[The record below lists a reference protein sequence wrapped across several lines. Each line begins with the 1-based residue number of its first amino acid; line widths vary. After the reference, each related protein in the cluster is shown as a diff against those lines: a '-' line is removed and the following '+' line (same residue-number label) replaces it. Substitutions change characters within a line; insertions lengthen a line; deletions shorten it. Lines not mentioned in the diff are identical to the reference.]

1 MKLLSTYLKE
11 MKIASRGFY
20 FYIEIFIAIL
30 LLVVVLVAID
40 DYPDSKAEEYV
51 YYDMSDVQ
59 FDSMLAMQLASDSII
74 QIEDSQFDLKAVSF
88 DVLNIDSDQVTNYV
102 FESSKTISVPTLQ
115 MINVENNQIVKTIYI
130 VDSLDDLLRLSLSS
144 GNAGSKITINELDE
158 VIYTYI
164 IQGYETE
171 RYVDF
176 LYLTHSIDE
185 SSIAGELASQDV
197 IEIGSSNR
205 LTNKEAIVPVFVV
218 FAGSLMGLF
227 IVIAY
232 LFLDKGQ
239 GVIKALAVTPST
251 IGSYLLSKNFVIM
264 TTVVISSSIVAIPIM
279 GLKPNYF
286 LFYVFLLITTFA
298 FSSIG
303 LFVSSFFDSI
313 GKSFGVVYILMIVLM
328 IPVISYYNSSFDP
341 LWIKFF
347 PTYPVLQG
355 FKGILMGQPDWAYV
369 SIYAGVFLLAGIG
382 ILGLANIRFKKSLTI

>member
-11 MKIASRGFY
+11 IKIASRGFY

-88 DVLNIDSDQVTNYV
+88 DVLNIDSEQVTSYV

-115 MINVENNQIVKTIYI
+115 MINVETNQIIKTIYI

-144 GNAGSKITINELDE
+144 GNAGSKITTNELDE

-197 IEIGSSNR
+197 VEIGSSNR